1 MQIVSP
7 LLIPSAGII
16 YNTTGTISKSN
27 NLMHCNTVAFCIGK
41 AANQYQNKVY
51 QCPDSATAASK
62 QHSHSCTGLAYI
74 ETMNTKATK
83 EEWFSR
89 LNCAAHWILQN
100 GMSWRSVWMKI
111 RSSYRNWSLPASSAV
126 LTAPLCSI
134 ATSTSVKSAFPKW
147 ISCKKIATEFGCDFS
162 FILLAAPHRIPHF

>member
-83 EEWFSR
+83 EETEQQHYKPLLVLAFFG
-89 LNCAAHWILQN
+89 L
-100 GMSWRSVWMKI
+100 
-111 RSSYRNWSLPASSAV
+111 
-126 LTAPLCSI
+126 LTAQ
-134 ATSTSVKSAFPKW
+134 
-147 ISCKKIATEFGCDFS
+147 
-162 FILLAAPHRIPHF
+162 PHFTQTTALSLISAPQF